1 MFAVKGT
8 GLQSRGA
15 LVPFVSRKTGKER
28 EGDRGHDVLNKYP
41 RLELFP
47 LFNTWICK
55 RDKKNP
61 VLYRPLWKGNLDQ
74 WLNNRLS
81 GIIQVCVRWE
91 RFLGRCLMAELS
103 CQIES
108 RSVCSNHLEGK
119 ASTQSCSKRSLKK
132 RGKGNKSLNY
142 SGQLCNAVPVVQT
155 LTNFHYF
162 HNFISFLVL
171 ISKYQTAQGS
181 FQAPPVAPVPF

>member
-132 RGKGNKSLNY
+132 RGKGINLSIIVGSCATQSL
-142 SGQLCNAVPVVQT
+142 SFRHWQT
-155 LTNFHYF
+155 SII
-162 HNFISFLVL
+162 FI
-171 ISKYQTAQGS
+171 ISYH
-181 FQAPPVAPVPF
+181 FWC